1 MNDKYKEEKEA
12 HNQCTFILLR
22 QGKKNLLSKIIVN
35 NQIKLSMIIVE
46 GFHSKKNVKIIQKL
60 LS

>member
-12 HNQCTFILLR
+12 HESMYICSPK
-22 QGKKNLLSKIIVN
+22 QGKTNLLSKIIVN
-35 NQIKLSMIIVE
+35 NQIKLPMIIGE
-46 GFHSKKNVKIIQKL
+46 GFNKKKLKIIQDL